1 MIIYNSNQY
10 VTTCNSTGPWLV
22 VATTAWLTT
31 IDPLTLVASPGLDAT
46 MRVVATVALPVAWA
60 TVTVFLFALLG
71 MIELWIRISLARSGA
86 IMLSKG
92 VTLGLEFAVCLSAS
106 ILWHI
111 ALNISCSLTLIWL
124 MTKVIRLLHSSGK
137 ENWRNIYFPWCWSGW

>member
-1 MIIYNSNQY
+1 M
-10 VTTCNSTGPWLV
+10 V

-106 ILWHI
+106 IL
-111 ALNISCSLTLIWL
+111 
-124 MTKVIRLLHSSGK
+124 
-137 ENWRNIYFPWCWSGW
+137 